1 MGVLVLQLLVFFV
14 NVIVQLRDPFLSA
27 LNLVQ
32 LANQLDGFI
41 IQLIDLR
48 LLLLFLFLKLSK
60 ALVFLVKLLFKYI
73 DFFLQRQILVQCILL
88 LLFDLLLFLV
98 RLAHFLN
105 QIEFILVKLFQL
117 LLQFSDY

>member
-32 LANQLDGFI
+32 LTNQLDGFI